1 MKVKVPGMN
10 DMQNQAVAANT
21 RIAQAAEERAAES
34 DRWYKENIL
43 PRVMT
48 EMERSGRI
56 SEESY
61 NLGRKWGEEDR
72 GRLDDFYRQASE
84 YDPVSEA
91 RAMATGLK
99 GRAATDFDN
108 NYAGMMGGA
117 IRGLNRT
124 GRSVSAL
131 APDMAGAALAKTKL
145 MTDAE
150 RAGLMTIQA
159 AKAEK
164 LNVMANASGRS
175 NPGAGMGLAMQG
187 ASMGQQGLG
196 FAQNSYGQNNSSWG
210 SMNQM
215 AMGGW
220 NNVGAMGSA
229 QQSMKFTAN
238 QANASAVNG
247 MIGGVAGGL
256 MGGAA
261 TAAAGGA
268 TGGLAAMFGSD
279 RRLKTGV
286 VKIGQRPDGLGV
298 YQWNYVWG
306 GPRMTGVMADEVRK
320 KYPDAVAR
328 FGGFDMV
335 DYSKLGGAHA
345 GV

>member
-43 PRVMT
+43 PRVMQ

-72 GRLDDFYRQASE
+72 ARLDDFYARADA
-84 YDPVSEA
+84 YDPETDA

-99 GRAATDFDN
+99 GRAASDFDT

-145 MTDAE
+145 MSDAE

-164 LNVMANASGRS
+164 LNVMANASGRA

-187 ASMGQQGLG
+187 AGMGQQGLG
-196 FAQNSYGQNNSSWG
+196 FAQGSYGQNNAAWSG
-210 SMNQM
+210 MQGM
-215 AMGGW
+215 AMNGW
-220 NNVGAMGSA
+220 GNVGAMGSA
-229 QQSMKFTAN
+229 QQSMKFSAN
-238 QANASAVNG
+238 QANASAFNG
-247 MIGGVAGGL
+247 MLGGVAGGL

-268 TGGLAAMFGSD
+268 TGGLAALFGSD
-279 RRLKTGV
+279 RRLKTGI
-286 VKIGQRPDGLGV
+286 VKVGERPDGLGV

-306 GPRMTGVMADEVRK
+306 GPRVTGVMADEVRAI
-320 KYPDAVAR
+320 YPDAVVR
-328 FGGFDMV
+328 VQGFDMV
-335 DYSKLGGAHA
+335 DYTKLGDVHA